1 MQGAAR
7 KSVQGTVR
15 STEERNVSRGGSEV
29 MLELSLRTRTK
40 QMSKATE
47 GSVSEQAFWY
57 E

>member
-1 MQGAAR
+1 MSRALFG
-7 KSVQGTVR
+7 
-15 STEERNVSRGGSEV
+15 TEERNVSRGGSEV

-57 E
+57 K